1 MFVLV
6 GDMLTA
12 GHEVGENSTEGKI
25 IRQTSGAG
33 RLEEPPQRLGCS
45 TRNKPARCMSAM
57 VSSGMR
63 RKRLPSREREASM
76 GMSAR
81 ARAMI
86 SLGCGVAG
94 LFTLQSSGP
103 LGMSGIRWGFQITSF
118 HGAAVATL
126 PAGCIGPRQA
136 ERYSAAASL
145 PAALRVRQAISM
157 SVDMISPKVR

>member
-1 MFVLV
+1 
-6 GDMLTA
+6 
-12 GHEVGENSTEGKI
+12 
-25 IRQTSGAG
+25 
-33 RLEEPPQRLGCS
+33 
-45 TRNKPARCMSAM
+45 MSAM

-145 PAALRVRQAISM
+145 PAGIAREAGDQHVGRHDVAEGEVKRAKRRVVIGVGHGGVAIAHH
-157 SVDMISPKVR
+157 DGLEI